1 MKHLYLFTAY
11 FILFSGTVYS
21 NGIRG
26 VIYDVN
32 GEALPFATIYLEE
45 LETGTSANQDAYYE
59 INLKPGD
66 YTLQFKF
73 VGYESITKKVSIGSS
88 FITLDV
94 KLEKQTLLLNE
105 VVTTAKS
112 TDPANWMMRKA
123 IAKSS
128 YHRQLVDAYS
138 GTVYVKGKGRATSIP
153 FFFEK
158 LLEKEG
164 IDTTTLIITESVS
177 EVSYKRP
184 NQFSEKV
191 ISVYASK
198 ESDFNANPMRFIVGS
213 FYQEEIA
220 SSISPLSTKAFQYYE
235 FKHLG
240 AFMDGG
246 HLINEIK
253 VTPKVKA
260 PNVFEGRLQLVEED
274 WALYSVDLI
283 SQIELG
289 LEIRLKQVYQNIN
302 DLAWMP
308 ISYQF
313 DVEGKLMGVG
323 FEFKYLASV
332 ADYKIT
338 INPALPKK
346 IQLVDEDDPEKSK
359 DLKSGQL
366 VESVDGLKQSN
377 SKNETAVVNTK
388 DLSKMMKNYQKNQSD
403 SLSKIDVV
411 GVYNYSIDS
420 SAYNQDSLFWN
431 KIRPIPLSTTESRG
445 YAKIDSLNIINEEEN
460 KKDSVK
466 NAKKSSFEP
475 FDILVGGRYSF
486 GENKDWRFIIY
497 NALLGVQYNT
507 VEGLNI
513 DYSLGLRKNL
523 KSKLDSTQF
532 MQKDY
537 TLYRTPFVLLKPTF
551 RYAEARKTLSG
562 KALAKYQF
570 QKGSVSVQ
578 GGRYVSQFN
587 DQPAIFPLMNTNFT
601 VIWEQNFMKLYEK
614 DFVKFNF
621 EKDISHQWSI
631 TAQIE
636 YSKRYRLLN
645 NSFYSVFDW
654 EREFSPNLPI
664 NVDPIEDFD
673 GQNAFTTEFKVTY
686 KPKVKYVINNG
697 RMLPIN
703 SETPVLSLAY
713 MKGVNGL
720 FQSEV
725 DFDRIEFEF
734 KDEYEIGAKGTTY
747 FSTKVGTFLNN
758 SSLGFMDY
766 AHFPGNRSFLTQL
779 DPVQSFRLLDYYL
792 YSTDRYY
799 AQAFLYHQFRK
810 FLVTQIP
817 AVRFMGLKE
826 NFFVNY
832 LYTNKSNNYSEL
844 GYSLDGILKFFRI
857 EVATNYE
864 NFRYKGIGFRVGI
877 ATTLGGSVSIDTS
890 QDE

>member
-1 MKHLYLFTAY
+1 MKHLYLLITF
-11 FILFSGTVYS
+11 LFLFYNTSFS

-26 VIYDVN
+26 VIYDID
-32 GEALPFATIYLEE
+32 GEALPFATIYVEE
-45 LETGTSANQDAYYE
+45 LESGTSANQEAYYE
-59 INLKPGD
+59 INLPPGE
-66 YTLQFKF
+66 YTLQYKF
-73 VGYESITKKVSIGSS
+73 VGYESVTKKITVGSS
-88 FITLDV
+88 FIQLDIY
-94 KLEKQTLLLNE
+94 LEKQTLLLDE
-105 VVTTAKS
+105 VVTSAKS

-128 YHRQLVDAYS
+128 YHRQLIDAYS
-138 GTVYVKGKGRATSIP
+138 ATVYVKGKGRATSIP
-153 FFFEK
+153 FYFK
-158 LLEKEG
+158 SLLKKEG
-164 IDTTTLIITESVS
+164 IDTSTLIITESVS

-184 NQFSEKV
+184 KQFSEKV

-198 ESDFNANPMRFIVGS
+198 ENDFNANPMRFIVGS

-220 SSISPLSTKAFQYYE
+220 SSISPLSSKAFQYYE

-253 VTPKVKA
+253 VTPKVRA
-260 PNVFEGRLQLVEED
+260 PNVFEGKIQLVEEA

-289 LEIRLKQVYQNIN
+289 LEIRLRQVYQNIN
-302 DLAWMP
+302 ELAWMP

-313 DVEGKLMGVG
+313 DAEGKLMGIG

-332 ADYKIT
+332 ADYEIT
-338 INPALPKK
+338 LNPALPKN
-346 IQLVDEDDPEKSK
+346 IQLVDTDDPENTGKIINSEK
-359 DLKSGQL
+359 ANSVTDIQQSG
-366 VESVDGLKQSN
+366 N
-377 SKNETAVVNTK
+377 NNETAVVEAK

-411 GVYNYSIDS
+411 GVYDYSIDS
-420 SAYNQDSLFWN
+420 SAYSKDSLFWN
-431 KIRPIPLSTTESRG
+431 KIRPIPLSTSETRG

-466 NAKKSSFEP
+466 NAKRSSFEP

-486 GENKDWRFIIY
+486 GKDKEWRFIIY

-507 VEGLNI
+507 IEGINI

-537 TLYRTPFVLLKPTF
+537 TLNRTPFILLKPTF
-551 RYAEARKTLSG
+551 RYAVARNKLIG

-570 QKGSVSVQ
+570 RKGYFSIA

-587 DQPAIFPLMNTNFT
+587 DLPAIFPLMNTSFT
-601 VIWEQNFMKLYEK
+601 VMWEQNFMKLYEK
-614 DFVKFNF
+614 DFVRLDF
-621 EKDISHQWSI
+621 EKDISQQWNFQ
-631 TAQIE
+631 ADIE
-636 YSKRYRLLN
+636 YEKRYRLLN
-645 NSFYSVFDW
+645 NSFYSVVDW

-664 NVDPIEDFD
+664 NVEPIQEFD
-673 GQNAFTTEFKVTY
+673 EQNALTSHLKLTY

-703 SETPVLSLAY
+703 KDYPVLSLSY
-713 MKGVNGL
+713 MKGIQGIAG
-720 FQSEV
+720 SEV
-725 DFDRIEFEF
+725 DFDRVEFQF
-734 KDEYEIGAKGTTY
+734 KNVYEIGKKGTTY
-747 FSTKVGTFLNN
+747 LNTKVGTFLNN
-758 SSLGFMDY
+758 NALGFMDF
-766 AHFPGNRSFLTQL
+766 AHFPGNRAFITQL
-779 DPVQSFRLLDYYL
+779 DPVQSYRLLDYYL
-792 YSTDRYY
+792 YSTDQYY
-799 AQAFLYHQFRK
+799 AQAFIYHQFRK
-810 FLVTQIP
+810 FLITQIP

-832 LYTNKSNNYSEL
+832 LHTNQSNNYSEL
-844 GYSLDGILKFFRI
+844 GYSLDGILKFFRV
-857 EVATNYE
+857 EVVTNYE
-864 NFRYKGIGFRVGI
+864 NFKYKSLGFRIGI
-877 ATTLGGSVSIDTS
+877 ATTLGGNVSIDNGN
-890 QDE
+890 DE